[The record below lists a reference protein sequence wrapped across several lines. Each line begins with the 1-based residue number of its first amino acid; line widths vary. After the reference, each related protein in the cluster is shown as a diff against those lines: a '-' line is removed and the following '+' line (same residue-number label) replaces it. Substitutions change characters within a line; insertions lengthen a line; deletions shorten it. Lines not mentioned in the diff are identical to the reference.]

1 MKHSAIWLSSLI
13 VAILLNCGRPT
24 EAAPPKIKGGL
35 PAAQRIQKSEAEW
48 QKILT
53 PEQFSVLRKQGTE
66 RPFTGKYHDH
76 HEKGTYLCA
85 ACKTPLFAA
94 QTKFES
100 GTGWP
105 SFYQSIR
112 AENVEE
118 VSDTSHGMTRVEV
131 RCGKCGGHLGHV
143 FDDGPKPTGLRYC
156 INSAALDFQKE
167 K

>member
-1 MKHSAIWLSSLI
+1 MKYKIASVSLLV
-13 VAILLNCGRPT
+13 VAAVFACGRGT
-24 EAAPPKIKGGL
+24 EAAPTKKSQKRGL
-35 PAAQRIQKSEAEW
+35 PVSQKIIKSEADW

-53 PEQFSVLRKQGTE
+53 PEQFYILRKQGTE

-76 HEKGTYLCA
+76 HDKGTYVCA
-85 ACKTPLFAA
+85 ACGTPLFESSK
-94 QTKFES
+94 KFES

-105 SFYQSIR
+105 SFYEPVKS
-112 AENVEE
+112 EHVEE
-118 VSDTSHGMTRVEV
+118 LSDTSHGMVRVEV

-156 INSAALDFQKE
+156 INSAALDFK